1 MPEAL
6 APLLAVL
13 VVLCLALSGLAFWLS
28 VREKAA
34 EKPARM
40 AAAARADMAEN
51 NEGEGG
57 EYEGENERENEEEK
71 EEGQGS
77 EEQSDAA
84 ELPSKDHAELAQ
96 NIRRLEK
103 QADLLM
109 LRGRGEEAKGP
120 LLEILSLAPTHAGA
134 RVMLGKIFLDSGEAV
149 RAEILFREA
158 LPTIAPR
165 HAPQAKMLLAQ
176 TLTQLPAATP
186 EHHKERADLLAQVCQ
201 QVAEPAVFR
210 EYAGALVVLD
220 MHQEAQKALQ
230 EAMRLAPRDTDIL
243 RELMELLHANG
254 QTTKARQLAKRLLEK
269 RPNDE
274 RAQQL
279 LGETPSAE

>member
-13 VVLCLALSGLAFWLS
+13 VVLCLVLSGVAFWLS
-28 VREKAA
+28 VRGKAS

-40 AAAARADMAEN
+40 VAAARADMAEN
-51 NEGEGG
+51 NARKEGG
-57 EYEGENERENEEEK
+57 DGAENEEEK
-71 EEGQGS
+71 EGGKGS
-77 EEQSDAA
+77 EEQSDAT
-84 ELPSKDHAELAQ
+84 ELPSKDQAELAQ
-96 NIRRLEK
+96 DIRRLEK

-186 EHHKERADLLAQVCQ
+186 EHHQERADLLAQVCQ

-210 EYAGALVVLD
+210 EYAGALVALER
-220 MHQEAQKALQ
+220 HQEAQKALQ

-254 QTTKARQLAKRLLEK
+254 QQAKARQLAKRLLEK

>member
-13 VVLCLALSGLAFWLS
+13 VVLCLVLSGLAFWLS
-28 VREKAA
+28 VRGKAS

-40 AAAARADMAEN
+40 VAAARADMAEN
-51 NEGEGG
+51 NARKEGG
-57 EYEGENERENEEEK
+57 DGAENEEEK
-71 EEGQGS
+71 EAAQSSEAQG
-77 EEQSDAA
+77 A
-84 ELPSKDHAELAQ
+84 ETEPSNKDQAELAQ

-120 LLEILSLAPTHAGA
+120 LLEILSLSPTHAGA

-176 TLTQLPAATP
+176 TLTQLPATTP

-254 QTTKARQLAKRLLEK
+254 QQAKARQLAKRLLQK